1 MGVNRATSPSPPR
14 HLASPRRLRAD
25 AARNQQR
32 ILAAARELFAERGL
46 EVTLDDVAEAA
57 KVGVGTVYR
66 RFANKRELI
75 EEVFDQHVAA
85 MAEATERCNNNPDPW
100 AGVVELFEWAC
111 QHMAGNRGFSAVML
125 ELPDAMERFAS
136 VRERIKPALQQLM
149 DRAHAAGVLRPGI
162 TGTDFFAM
170 VNMVESMAAFSRP
183 VNPETWR
190 RYMAIV
196 LDGIRADSVPR
207 LPLTVPPLTDDE
219 VDQAKAACFAP
230 RKR

>member
-1 MGVNRATSPSPPR
+1 MNRATSPSPPR
-14 HLASPRRLRAD
+14 HLPPPRRLRAD

-46 EVTLDDVAEAA
+46 DVTLDDVAEAA
-57 KVGVGTVYR
+57 GVGVGTVYR

-75 EEVFDQHVAA
+75 EEVFEQHVGA
-85 MAEATERCNNNPDPW
+85 MAEATERCNHNPDPW
-100 AGVVELFEWAC
+100 AGLVELFEWSC
-111 QHMAGNRGFSAVML
+111 QHMASNRGFSEVML
-125 ELPDAMERFAS
+125 ELPDAMERFTL
-136 VRERIKPALQQLM
+136 VRGRIRPALGELM
-149 DRAHAAGVLRPGI
+149 DRAHEAGVLRPGI
-162 TGTDFFAM
+162 TGADFFAM

-196 LDGIRADSVPR
+196 LDGVRADCLPR
-207 LPLTVPPLTDDE
+207 LPLTVPPLTEDE
-219 VDQAKAACFAP
+219 VDQAKCKMFDA

>member
-1 MGVNRATSPSPPR
+1 MPP
-14 HLASPRRLRAD
+14 PRRLRAD

-32 ILAAARELFAERGL
+32 IIAAARELFAERGL
-46 EVTLDDVAEAA
+46 DVTLDDVAEAA
-57 KVGVGTVYR
+57 RVGVGTVYR

-75 EEVFDQHVAA
+75 EEVFDQHVAQ
-85 MAEATERCNNNPDPW
+85 MAEATERANHHPDPW
-100 AGVVELFEWAC
+100 VGLTDLFEWAC
-111 QHMAGNRGFSAVML
+111 QHMAGNRGFSEVML

-136 VRERIKPALQQLM
+136 VRSRIKPALEQLM
-149 DRAHAAGVLRPGI
+149 NRAHAAGVLREGI

-183 VNPETWR
+183 INPDTWR

-196 LDGIRADSVPR
+196 LDGVRADDMPR

-219 VDQAKAACFAP
+219 VDRAKALCT

>member
-1 MGVNRATSPSPPR
+1 MSA
-14 HLASPRRLRAD
+14 PRRLRAD

-57 KVGVGTVYR
+57 HVGVGTVYR

-75 EEVFDQHVAA
+75 EEVFDQHVSA
-85 MAEATERCNNNPDPW
+85 MAEATEKAARHPDPW
-100 AGVVELFEWAC
+100 IAMVELFEWSC
-111 QHMAGNRGFSAVML
+111 QHMAGNRGFSEVML
-125 ELPDAMERFAS
+125 ELPDAMERFKS
-136 VRERIKPALQQLM
+136 VRERIEPAIHTLM
-149 DRAHAAGVLRPGI
+149 ERCHAAGVLRPGI

-183 VNPETWR
+183 VNPDTWR
-190 RYMAIV
+190 RYMALV
-196 LDGIRADSVPR
+196 LDGVRADGMPR
-207 LPLTVPPLTDDE
+207 QPLTVPPLTDDE
-219 VDQAKAACFAP
+219 ITRAKAEVFCL